1 MCRLQNLRCLLFGD
15 KSFSLFPFKFGK
27 GFSFSVEKLFL
38 IVSFQND
45 FLPLTEA
52 WSGRPDSRRGSRGLD
67 RASGKISKQGFDRTK
82 LFHRKHSL
90 FPRMKKFIQCYV
102 ARLCLVL
109 INTCS
114 RLLWAPRAVGS
125 TLTGWMNLCRFG
137 LLLFLFLNWRRY
149 VRS

>member
-1 MCRLQNLRCLLFGD
+1 MQNLRCLLFGD

-27 GFSFSVEKLFL
+27 GFSFLVEKLFL

-82 LFHRKHSL
+82 VFHRKHSL
-90 FPRMKKFIQCYV
+90 FPRMKSLSS
-102 ARLCLVL
+102 A
-109 INTCS
+109 T
-114 RLLWAPRAVGS
+114 
-125 TLTGWMNLCRFG
+125 
-137 LLLFLFLNWRRY
+137 
-149 VRS
+149 